1 MKGLVLKNE
10 MAHKDQP
17 EEQKGFELWVA
28 PSRKGI
34 KEEEIKKDTR
44 MT

>member
-1 MKGLVLKNE
+1 

-17 EEQKGFELWVA
+17 EEQKCFELWVA

-34 KEEEIKKDTR
+34 KEEEIYIKIR
-44 MT
+44 G